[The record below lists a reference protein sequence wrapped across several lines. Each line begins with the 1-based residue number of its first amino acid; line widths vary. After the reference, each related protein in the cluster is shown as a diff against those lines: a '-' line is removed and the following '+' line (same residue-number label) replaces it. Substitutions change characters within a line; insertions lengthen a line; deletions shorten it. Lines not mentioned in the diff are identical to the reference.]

1 MISVSAIE
9 AFFDFNKPCP
19 KEIKMCKQLR
29 TEYKLQ
35 IGNSKNCTE
44 CGKRLVK
51 NIYINKIMGK

>member
-35 IGNSKNCTE
+35 SKESKNCNE
-44 CGKRLVK
+44 CGRRLIK
-51 NIYINKIMGK
+51 NMFISRILGK